1 MKSLKFPT
9 AHTVLFIIA
18 ALVALLTWVLPS
30 GEYDRLSYSEEAN
43 EFLRTGKS
51 EGKFPASQ
59 ETLDEFGIKIPLENF
74 TSGSIWKPIGIPG
87 TYHKTVSK
95 PQGFLAFFQAPLKG
109 IIESI
114 DIILFVLILG
124 GMIGVV
130 HSTHAFDSGVASLSN
145 LLKGKEFW
153 LIIIVT
159 CLMAAGGTTFG
170 LSEETIAFYPILV
183 PVFLAAGYDAIVA
196 LSCIFIGSSIGG
208 LGGTTNPFSVIIAS
222 DAAGINW
229 LLGVN
234 GRLIMLI
241 SGTLIC
247 LWYILRYAKRVKGN
261 PELSVIYDQKEEI
274 EAAFLNKKGREIKH
288 LTLKQKIIL
297 VIFTSCFVL
306 MIYGVSSLDWWFLEM
321 TTIFFVGAVL
331 IGIVGQVGEKKF
343 VRAFVS
349 GANDLLS
356 VALIIG
362 IARGITVLMEN
373 GQVSDT
379 LLDAGSGLVSDMP
392 KGVFI
397 NMLYFVY
404 MGLSLFIPSSS
415 GMAVLTMPIFAPLA
429 DVVGIGREM
438 IVNTYIYGQGLLA
451 FINPTS
457 MILASLTMINVGF
470 NKWLKFVWPLV
481 LILALLSMLFL
492 TAGVYLS

>member
-18 ALVALLTWVLPS
+18 ALVALLTWILPS
-30 GEYDRLSYSEEAN
+30 GEYDRLSYSEDSK
-43 EFLRTGKS
+43 EFVRTGQA
-51 EGKFPASQ
+51 EGQFPASQ
-59 ETLDEFGIKIPLENF
+59 ETLDQFGIKIPLENF
-74 TSGSIWKPIGIPG
+74 TGGSIWKPIGIPG
-87 TYHKTVSK
+87 TYHKTESK
-95 PQGFLAFFQAPLKG
+95 PQGFLEFFQAPLKG
-109 IIESI
+109 IIDSI

-130 HSTHAFDSGVASLSN
+130 HSTNAFDSGVASLSK
-145 LLKGKEFW
+145 LLKGKEFL

-159 CLMAAGGTTFG
+159 CLMAAGGSTFG
-170 LSEETIAFYPILV
+170 LAEETIAFYPILV

-196 LSCIFIGSSIGG
+196 LSCIFIGSTIGG

-234 GRLIMLI
+234 GRLLMLI
-241 SGTLIC
+241 SGTLIS
-247 LWYILRYAKRVKGN
+247 LWYVLRYAKKVKRN

-274 EAAFLNKKGREIKH
+274 EAAFFKKKGSVIEA
-288 LTLKQKIIL
+288 LTLNQKIVL
-297 VIFTSCFVL
+297 VIFTSCFVI
-306 MIYGVSSLDWWFLEM
+306 MIYGVSRLEWWFLEM
-321 TTIFFVGAVL
+321 TTVFFVGAVL
-331 IGIVGQVGEKKF
+331 IGIVGRVGEKKF
-343 VRAFVS
+343 VRAFVA

-373 GQVSDT
+373 GQISDT

-392 KGVFI
+392 KGIFV

-438 IVNTYIYGQGLLA
+438 IVNTYIYGQGLMT

-457 MILASLTMINVGF
+457 MILASLTMVNVGF
-470 NKWLKFVWPLV
+470 NKWLKFIWPLV

-492 TAGVYLS
+492 TVGVYLN

>member
-1 MKSLKFPT
+1 MKSIKFPT

-18 ALVALLTWVLPS
+18 ALVALLTWILPS
-30 GEYDRLSYSEEAN
+30 GEYDRLSYSEESK
-43 EFLRTGKS
+43 EFVRTGQS
-51 EGKFPASQ
+51 AGQFPASQ
-59 ETLDEFGIKIPLENF
+59 ETLDDFGIKIPLENF
-74 TSGSIWKPIGIPG
+74 IGGSIWKPIGIPG
-87 TYHKTVSK
+87 TYHKTESK
-95 PQGFLAFFQAPLKG
+95 PQGLSEFFQAPLKG
-109 IIESI
+109 ITDSI

-130 HSTHAFDSGVASLSN
+130 HSTNAFDSGVASLSN
-145 LLKGKEFW
+145 LLKGKEFL

-159 CLMAAGGTTFG
+159 CLMAAGGSTFG
-170 LSEETIAFYPILV
+170 LAEETIAFYPILV

-196 LSCIFIGSSIGG
+196 LSCIFIGSTIGG

-234 GRLIMLI
+234 GRLLMLV

-247 LWYILRYAKRVKGN
+247 LWYILRYAKKVKRN

-274 EAAFLNKKGREIKH
+274 EAAFLKKKGSVIKA
-288 LTLKQKIIL
+288 LTLNQKIVL
-297 VIFTSCFVL
+297 VIFTSCFVI
-306 MIYGVSSLDWWFLEM
+306 MIYGVSSLEWWFLEM

-331 IGIVGQVGEKKF
+331 IGMVGRVGEKKF

-373 GQVSDT
+373 GQISDT
-379 LLDAGSGLVSDMP
+379 LLNGGSALVSDMP
-392 KGVFI
+392 KGIFV

-438 IVNTYIYGQGLLA
+438 IVNTYIYGQGLMT

-457 MILASLTMINVGF
+457 MILASLTMVNVGF
-470 NKWLKFVWPLV
+470 NKWVKFIWPLI

-492 TAGVYLS
+492 TVGVYLH